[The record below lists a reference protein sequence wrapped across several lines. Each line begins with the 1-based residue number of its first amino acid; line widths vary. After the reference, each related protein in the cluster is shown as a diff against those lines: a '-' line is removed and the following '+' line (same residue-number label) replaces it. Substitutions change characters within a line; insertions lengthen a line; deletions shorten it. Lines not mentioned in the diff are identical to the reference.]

1 MQSFESFLSLK
12 LPQWDSTGS
21 DLISVI
27 HASFNFW
34 TRHVGLDRR
43 FQTAVDVEERTV
55 GGECFKFGFRWAG
68 PPSYTKITPSS
79 GSKFVLACARKL
91 SKRAA
96 FIPATASE
104 EDTCESIDE
113 RYYHGH
119 SQVSSHLTVCPL
131 SLPRSTVTSGRPNV
145 VAPFVRTNT
154 GALYGMVH
162 KPGCVI
168 GSLVQHI
175 KSGSISRE
183 GPCQLYSNQHPVQCP
198 CEFEWHFLTVTRES
212 VSRQLWLMISSSN
225 LSSHHPRARCFHHLV
240 VFPGSCPL

>member
-1 MQSFESFLSLK
+1 MGLCGNFTQIGLQNMIPLCTFCCSRCFCRCFCAELQAVLSLK

-55 GGECFKFGFRWAG
+55 GGERFKFGFRWAG
-68 PPSYTKITPSS
+68 PPSFTKITPSS

-96 FIPATASE
+96 FIPPTASE

-131 SLPRSTVTSGRPNV
+131 S
-145 VAPFVRTNT
+145 A
-154 GALYGMVH
+154 ALYCDLWPSKRCSPIRQDEH
-162 KPGCVI
+162 RCPI
-168 GSLVQHI
+168 RH
-175 KSGSISRE
+175 
-183 GPCQLYSNQHPVQCP
+183 GP
-198 CEFEWHFLTVTRES
+198 
-212 VSRQLWLMISSSN
+212 
-225 LSSHHPRARCFHHLV
+225 
-240 VFPGSCPL
+240 

>member
-1 MQSFESFLSLK
+1 MSGQIGLQNMIPLCTFCCSRCFCRCFCAELQAVLSLK

-34 TRHVGLDRR
+34 TRRVGLDRR
-43 FQTAVDVEERTV
+43 FQTAVDVEEMTV
-55 GGECFKFGFRWAG
+55 GGERFKFGFRWAC

-119 SQVSSHLTVCPL
+119 SPVSSHLTVCPL
-131 SLPRSTVTSGRPNV
+131 SLPRSTVTSGRPNF

-183 GPCQLYSNQHPVQCP
+183 GPC
-198 CEFEWHFLTVTRES
+198 
-212 VSRQLWLMISSSN
+212 
-225 LSSHHPRARCFHHLV
+225 
-240 VFPGSCPL
+240 